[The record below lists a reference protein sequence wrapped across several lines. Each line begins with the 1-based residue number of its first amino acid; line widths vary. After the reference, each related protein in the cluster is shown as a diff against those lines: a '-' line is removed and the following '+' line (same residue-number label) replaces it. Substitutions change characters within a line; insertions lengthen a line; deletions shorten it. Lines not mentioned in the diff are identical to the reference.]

1 MLKHIIL
8 GVPFEF
14 GSCIFLPLSLAV
26 LFCDRYTLHFYVI
39 PGCGVQFFL
48 TKVAVQCSIEQA
60 TSAVFFSFSL
70 CRLAIL
76 DNMEESLT
84 EVLEE

>member
-1 MLKHIIL
+1 MQ
-8 GVPFEF
+8 
-14 GSCIFLPLSLAV
+14 S
-26 LFCDRYTLHFYVI
+26 
-39 PGCGVQFFL
+39 
-48 TKVAVQCSIEQA
+48 SIEQA
-60 TSAVFFSFSL
+60 TSSVFFFL

>member
-1 MLKHIIL
+1 M
-8 GVPFEF
+8 
-14 GSCIFLPLSLAV
+14 
-26 LFCDRYTLHFYVI
+26 
-39 PGCGVQFFL
+39 
-48 TKVAVQCSIEQA
+48 QCSIEQA
-60 TSAVFFSFSL
+60 TSAVFFFSL

>member
-1 MLKHIIL
+1 ML
-8 GVPFEF
+8 
-14 GSCIFLPLSLAV
+14 FLVVAYS
-26 LFCDRYTLHFYVI
+26 FYFI
-39 PGCGVQFFL
+39 L
-48 TKVAVQCSIEQA
+48 TKVAVQSSIEQA
-60 TSAVFFSFSL
+60 TSSVFFFFL

>member
-1 MLKHIIL
+1 M
-8 GVPFEF
+8 
-14 GSCIFLPLSLAV
+14 
-26 LFCDRYTLHFYVI
+26 
-39 PGCGVQFFL
+39 
-48 TKVAVQCSIEQA
+48 QCSIEQA